1 MFALLTVTRHEK
13 GNIPLI
19 LIRSVYD
26 VYVSM
31 PLFPDLDIDSTAT
44 NCRLKSD
51 VMSSNA
57 MDARARGRGRGRRV
71 GEGGA
76 GLPAPGPPSLP
87 RTLEERVS
95 YVERRLDNLI
105 DVVQMI
111 AKDRDDDR
119 RDAWKCLA
127 EVRNLNA
134 DILAELRRRP
144 APNSPPPP

>member
-1 MFALLTVTRHEK
+1 M
-13 GNIPLI
+13 
-19 LIRSVYD
+19 
-26 VYVSM
+26 
-31 PLFPDLDIDSTAT
+31 
-44 NCRLKSD
+44 
-51 VMSSNA
+51 
-57 MDARARGRGRGRRV
+57 

>member
-1 MFALLTVTRHEK
+1 
-13 GNIPLI
+13 
-19 LIRSVYD
+19 
-26 VYVSM
+26 
-31 PLFPDLDIDSTAT
+31 
-44 NCRLKSD
+44 
-51 VMSSNA
+51 MSSYA

-87 RTLEERVS
+87 RTLEERVN
-95 YVERRLDNLI
+95 YLERRLDNLI

-119 RDAWKCLA
+119 RDAWNCLA